1 MSSCSLEEAHAR
13 LQLNGIPTCLPCT
26 GHRAAPLRI
35 LYAQPKRGL
44 GGRLSVTTM
53 SAATASIADVS
64 RTDFTNKDDSRD
76 RNKSGQNQAQCTP
89 MPLPALGTQRII
101 QGNGTTVGTVI
112 SLQCPAKH
120 KLVGSKLMC
129 VLGTNST
136 QWVGKN
142 YCTPLSPYED
152 YGFRVAVLASI
163 VSLAI
168 IFFMSVA
175 FITCCLLDCIKEDKR
190 KKHDRESDMWHW
202 EEQAQHQE
210 DNSRSRNGNK
220 GRNNN
225 NNNTQE
231 KVLSLWDTDY
241 SAMCDNMQACR
252 CHQQFAYSA
261 DCTYGRTPLLS
272 TLPGYNQPLLLQ
284 NLESAQISGPP
295 EYNRPPQSS
304 SQTMN
309 PDCQISA
316 MGPGVVWQYGGQ
328 QSSLSG
334 VNPST
339 TDESNTK
346 NNNPAKDFSIR
357 IISV

>member
-252 CHQQFAYSA
+252 I
-261 DCTYGRTPLLS
+261 CTDLWS
-272 TLPGYNQPLLLQ
+272 T
-284 NLESAQISGPP
+284 
-295 EYNRPPQSS
+295 
-304 SQTMN
+304 
-309 PDCQISA
+309 
-316 MGPGVVWQYGGQ
+316 
-328 QSSLSG
+328 
-334 VNPST
+334 
-339 TDESNTK
+339 
-346 NNNPAKDFSIR
+346 
-357 IISV
+357 

>member
-1 MSSCSLEEAHAR
+1 
-13 LQLNGIPTCLPCT
+13 
-26 GHRAAPLRI
+26 
-35 LYAQPKRGL
+35 
-44 GGRLSVTTM
+44 M

-89 MPLPALGTQRII
+89 MPLPVLGTQRII

-120 KLVGSKLMC
+120 KLVGSELMC
-129 VLGTNST
+129 VLGANST
-136 QWVGKN
+136 QWVGEN

-210 DNSRSRNGNK
+210 DNSRSRSGHK

-261 DCTYGRTPLLS
+261 DCTYGRAPLLS
-272 TLPGYNQPLLLQ
+272 TLPSYNQPLLLR

-295 EYNRPPQSS
+295 EYNGPPQSS

-316 MGPGVVWQYGGQ
+316 MGPGVVWQHGGQ

-339 TDESNTK
+339 TDEFNTR